1 MRTTAQTFM
10 LARMCYLSERFPVGC
25 VAYLGEAFDVISAA
39 ILSPLRLCT
48 SHVAIL
54 CKTYVIL
61 VL

>member
-1 MRTTAQTFM
+1 MRTTGQTFM
-10 LARMCYLSERFPVGC
+10 LARTCYFSERFPVGC
-25 VAYLGEAFDVISAA
+25 AAYLGEAFDVISDA

-54 CKTYVIL
+54 CKTYVIR

>member
-1 MRTTAQTFM
+1 MRTVGSTFTT
-10 LARMCYLSERFPVGC
+10 ARMCYVSERFPVGC
-25 VAYLGEAFDVISAA
+25 ACLGEAFDVISAA